1 MLPGKK
7 EGGRPAWTDRELCQE
22 DFTVWCWRRT
32 ECPEADEQTYGESVY
47 MNAAAPSEKTVSTR
61 QEQRDD
67 MAHRGKVGVAPS
79 FFHQNTFQ
87 KHHRTE
93 SEWGTWVAQLSN
105 GLPISA
111 QVIV

>member
-1 MLPGKK
+1 
-7 EGGRPAWTDRELCQE
+7 
-22 DFTVWCWRRT
+22 
-32 ECPEADEQTYGESVY
+32 
-47 MNAAAPSEKTVSTR
+47 MNAVALAEKAVSIQ

-67 MAHRGKVGVAPS
+67 MAHRGKVGVPPS

-93 SEWGTWVAQLSN
+93 SERGTWVAQLSN